1 VAPSAAAS
9 AGVSAKQAVAPV
21 GAAQVQ
27 TDEVSARKRQG
38 HVRHYRSGNRAA
50 LRTFG
55 AIAGTIGGI
64 IAANEARRAYRYY
77 VRTTAMVTIR
87 MPISRTATTAATA
100 TIDALER
107 HQPCRWRRAAGGI
120 CLRPVMFNR

>member
-1 VAPSAAAS
+1 MRIGRTGKVLAMLSVATLAVSTAGVAPSAAAS
-9 AGVSAKQAVAPV
+9 AGVSAKQAAT
-21 GAAQVQ
+21 AQVQ
-27 TDEVSARKRQG
+27 ADEVSARKRQR

-77 VRTTAMVTIR
+77 GPSYGYGYYPYAY
-87 MPISRTATTAATA
+87 
-100 TIDALER
+100 
-107 HQPCRWRRAAGGI
+107 QPYGYYGGYSYY
-120 CLRPVMFNR
+120 

>member
-1 VAPSAAAS
+1 MRIGRTGKLLAMMSVAALAVSTAGVAPSAAAS
-9 AGVSAKQAVAPV
+9 LGVSAKQA
-21 GAAQVQ
+21 GAVQAQ
-27 TDEVSARKRQG
+27 TDEVSARKR

-77 VRTTAMVTIR
+77 GPSYGYGYYPYAY
-87 MPISRTATTAATA
+87 
-100 TIDALER
+100 
-107 HQPCRWRRAAGGI
+107 QPYGYYGAYGY
-120 CLRPVMFNR
+120 F